1 MTKNTQAQVVDL
13 KKDIRVLPL
22 FSLRGLAITPKTK
35 MELTVSRESS
45 IASLK
50 RSLEIEHKPLAVC
63 FQYDI
68 QDEKPQI
75 NDIYPIGVLCEVLD
89 LEKDDEFTYTC
100 HIAGVSRFKLLE
112 ITENEDKSRF
122 AKVEILKKPVIDRVV
137 ESEYV
142 DIIKSSFQY
151 ALSNKDENKESL
163 IAKDI
168 PQDLINLIQ
177 REQRLSDI
185 TDDLAQVLSIRN
197 DVRVMLIGT
206 IDPVERAKIILGILN
221 GFSYRQELERNILE
235 KAKASLERSQ
245 KEYFLNEQLRAI
257 KKELNPESDV
267 SDVDMFKKRMEDLEC
282 PQMVKDRLRR
292 EISKMNVMSINSS
305 EYSFE
310 RNYIET
316 LLNIPWGVSSK
327 LNYDL
332 KKASEILD
340 KDHYGL
346 KKVKDCILEYLAVQA
361 KSDKTNGSILCF
373 MGPPGIGKTSLAQSI
388 ARATGRKYVRLALG
402 GLHDEAEIRGHRRTY
417 LGSLPGRIMQNII
430 NAKVNNPLFLLDEID
445 KTAPSYHGDPANA
458 LLEVLDP
465 EQNHCFEDNYVEL
478 GFDLSK
484 VLFVTTANSY
494 NISQP
499 LLDRMEIIDLSSY
512 TEEEKFNI
520 AKQHLLP
527 KQMRLNA
534 LKDNE
539 FGIEDEALYE
549 LIRYYTHEA
558 GVRGLERLIKELARK
573 VIKEQMLANN
583 RRKSKKKLDKTIIN
597 VEMVGKLLGPRRY
610 DFTSKLSENKVG
622 LVNGLAWTSLGGDIL
637 QLEAVANEGKG
648 KHLLTGKL
656 GDVMKESISAAITV
670 VRTLTHDLH
679 LSKSF
684 YETCDLHIH
693 VPEGATP
700 KEGPSAGVGMVTA
713 IVSVLT
719 GNPVRADVAMTG
731 EITLRGDVL
740 PIGGLKEKLVAA
752 MRGGIKTVLI
762 PFDNEKDLWDIPEN
776 IKVSLKIIPVKRIE
790 EVLNIALENDPK
802 QFMPTTVW
810 SEQNKDLQK
819 DKKQV
824 QE

>member
-1 MTKNTQAQVVDL
+1 MTKKTQAQIVDSE
-13 KKDIRVLPL
+13 KDVRVLPL

-68 QDEKPQI
+68 KDEKPLI

-100 HIAGVSRFKLLE
+100 HIAGVTRFKLLE
-112 ITENEDKSRF
+112 IIENEDKSRF
-122 AKVEILKKPVIDRVV
+122 AKVEILEKPVIDRVA

-163 IAKDI
+163 ISKDI
-168 PQDLINLIQ
+168 PQDLVNLIQ

-197 DVRVMLIGT
+197 DMRIMLIGT
-206 IDPVERAKIILGILN
+206 IDPIERAKLILGILN
-221 GFSYRQELERNILE
+221 GYSYRQELERNILE
-235 KAKASLERSQ
+235 KAKISLERSQ
-245 KEYFLNEQLRAI
+245 KEYFLNEQLRVI
-257 KKELNPESDV
+257 KKELNPDSDV
-267 SDVDMFKKRMEDLEC
+267 SDVDMFKKRMDDLDC
-282 PQMVKDRLRR
+282 PQIVKDRLRR

-316 LLNIPWGVSSK
+316 LLNIPWNISSN

-332 KKASEILD
+332 KKAAEILD

-361 KSDKTNGSILCF
+361 KSNKPNGSILCF

-465 EQNHCFEDNYVEL
+465 EQNHCFEDNYIEL

-520 AKQHLLP
+520 AKKHLLP
-527 KQMRLNA
+527 KQLRLNA
-534 LKDNE
+534 LKDSE
-539 FGIEDEALYE
+539 FGIEDDALYE

-573 VIKEQMLANN
+573 VIKEQMLAGN
-583 RRKSKKKLDKTIIN
+583 RRKNKKKLDKTIIN

-670 VRTLTHDLH
+670 VRTLACDLH

-762 PFDNEKDLWDIPEN
+762 PFDNEKDLWDIPEK
-776 IKVSLKIIPVKRIE
+776 IKTSLNIIPVKRIE
-790 EVLNIALENDPK
+790 EVLNTALEHDPK
-802 QFMPTTVW
+802 HFIPTTVW
-810 SEQNKDLQK
+810 SYKNTDLQK
-819 DKKQV
+819 DKKQG

>member
-1 MTKNTQAQVVDL
+1 MTKNTQAQVVDF

-122 AKVEILKKPVIDRVV
+122 AKVEILKKTVIDRVV

-177 REQRLSDI
+177 REQCLSDI

>member
-122 AKVEILKKPVIDRVV
+122 AKVEILKKTVIDRVV

>member
-137 ESEYV
+137 ETEYV

>member
-1 MTKNTQAQVVDL
+1 MTKNTQAQVVDF

-177 REQRLSDI
+177 REQCLSDI

>member
-1 MTKNTQAQVVDL
+1 MTKNTQAQVVDF

-122 AKVEILKKPVIDRVV
+122 AKVEILKKTVIDRVV

-177 REQRLSDI
+177 REQCLSDI

-731 EITLRGDVL
+731 EIILRGDVL